1 MELKCLKWLDDVRQA
16 TELISQVT
24 HGLSEPDYL
33 ANRFLR
39 CGVERNFEIIG
50 EALARLRKAD
60 PALFARIPD
69 GQQIVDFRNLI
80 IHGYDVIR
88 DSDVWQIIQTDLP
101 SLRQAVTTLIAE
113 QASTSDSLPHSNG
126 SNEVPS

>member
-16 TELISQVT
+16 AELIAQVT
-24 HGLSEPDYL
+24 QGLSEADYL
-33 ANRFLR
+33 ADRFLR
-39 CGVERNFEIIG
+39 CGIERNFEIIG
-50 EALARLRKAD
+50 EALSRLRKAD
-60 PALFARIPD
+60 PTLFARIPD

-101 SLRQAVTTLIAE
+101 ALNQTIAALTAE
-113 QASTSDSLPHSNG
+113 QNPPSEPLPNG
-126 SNEVPS
+126 MIEK